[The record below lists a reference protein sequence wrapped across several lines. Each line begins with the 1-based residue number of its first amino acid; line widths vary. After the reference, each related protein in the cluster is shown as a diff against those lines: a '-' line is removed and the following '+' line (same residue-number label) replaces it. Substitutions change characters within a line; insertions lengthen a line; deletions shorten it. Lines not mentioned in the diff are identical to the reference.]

1 MRRFPAIAFVLALA
15 SPALAD
21 ENTDQAKML
30 FSAGAAAYEKRDY
43 TQAIQAFE
51 AAQRLAPRPA
61 IVFSLAQAHRRQ
73 YYAEGKAEHLKAAV
87 DGFREYIKE
96 VPRGGRHEDAMQALQ
111 ELGANADRGHEADVA
126 SVSINSSGTRGAH
139 IVVDGGM
146 PSEPPLIGP
155 LGTGSHRVV
164 ISADG
169 YVTETRDITAVAG
182 KMIALD
188 VPLREKPAHVA
199 LNAPGGAKVDMDGR
213 PMGDTP
219 LSAPIETTPGVHLLS
234 VMKNGHE
241 AFVREIELGR
251 GEDRRIDA
259 PLPASKQRKIAL
271 AMIGTAVVAGVT
283 SAAFLSVTL
292 VEQAQANALANIQ
305 ATRALTKEEGASY
318 SDLRDARNSW
328 AVATAATF
336 AGGVTLGVV
345 GLLLYAFDTPR
356 ADAARHDMDQPKPK
370 TTPEHKDPTELAVTP
385 IVGPNVLGASA
396 LLRF

>member
-1 MRRFPAIAFVLALA
+1 MRRLAAAAFVMALA

-21 ENTDQAKML
+21 EATDQAKML

-51 AAQRLAPRPA
+51 AAQKLAPRPA

-73 YYAEGKAEHLKAAV
+73 YYAEGKAEQLKAAV

-111 ELGANADRGHEADVA
+111 ELGANADRGHEQDVA

-146 PSEPPLIGP
+146 ASEPPLIGP
-155 LGTGSHRVV
+155 LATGSHRVV

-182 KMIALD
+182 KMVALD

-199 LNAPGGAKVDMDGR
+199 LDAPGGAKVDMDGR
-213 PMGDTP
+213 PMGETP
-219 LSAPIETTPGVHLLS
+219 LSAPIETTPGTHLLS
-234 VMKNGHE
+234 ITKNGHD
-241 AFVREIELGR
+241 AFVREIELAR

-259 PLPASKQRKIAL
+259 PLPASRQRKIAL
-271 AMIGTAVVAGVT
+271 AMIGTAAVAGVT

-292 VEQAQANALANIQ
+292 VEQSQANQLANIQ
-305 ATRALTKEEGASY
+305 ATRALTKEEGAQY
-318 SDLRDARNSW
+318 TDLRQTRNDW
-328 AVATAATF
+328 LVATAATF
-336 AGGVTLGVV
+336 AGAVTLGAV
-345 GLLLYAFDTPR
+345 GLLLYAFDAPSTS
-356 ADAARHDMDQPKPK
+356 AARHDMDRPKPK
-370 TTPEHKDPTELAVTP
+370 TTPEHKEPTELAITP
-385 IVGPNVLGASA
+385 ILSPNVIGASA
-396 LLRF
+396 ILKF

>member
-1 MRRFPAIAFVLALA
+1 MRRLVAAALVMALA

-21 ENTDQAKML
+21 EATDQAKML

-43 TQAIQAFE
+43 PQAIQAFE
-51 AAQRLAPRPA
+51 AAQKLAPRPA
-61 IVFSLAQAHRRQ
+61 IIFSLAQAHRRQ

-96 VPRGGRHEDAMQALQ
+96 VPHGGRHEDAMQALQ

-126 SVSINSSGTRGAH
+126 SVSINSSGTHGAH

-155 LGTGSHRVV
+155 LATGAHRVV

-182 KMIALD
+182 KMVALD

-199 LNAPGGAKVDMDGR
+199 LLDAPGGAKVDLDGR

-234 VMKNGHE
+234 VTKNGHD

-251 GEDRRIDA
+251 GEERHIDA
-259 PLPASKQRKIAL
+259 LLPSSRQRKIAL
-271 AMIGTAVVAGVT
+271 IMIGTAVVAGVT

-292 VEQAQANALANIQ
+292 VEQSQANALVSIQ
-305 ATRALTKEEGASY
+305 SKRALTKDEAASY
-318 SDLRDARNSW
+318 SDLRQTRNDW
-328 AVATAATF
+328 LVATAATF
-336 AGGVTLGVV
+336 TGGVTLGVV
-345 GLLLYAFDTPR
+345 GLLLYAFDAPSTT
-356 ADAARHDMDQPKPK
+356 AARHDVDQPKPK
-370 TTPEHKDPTELAVTP
+370 TPEHKDPTDLAITP
-385 IVGPNVLGASA
+385 IVGPNVVGASA